1 MAPLLALFDIDG
13 TLTRRAGPTHRDALV
28 AAVGRVLGVETRND
42 NIPVQGMLDQDIL
55 MKMMANAGVPARRA
69 RAALPAICRA
79 AVRWYLPRV
88 PDLRRRVAPGARR
101 LLYRLE
107 RRGAVLGIVSGNLER
122 IGWKKLD
129 RAGLD
134 HYFRFGV
141 FADEALTRTELVA
154 LALRHA
160 AGRGWFNGAGRA
172 VLVGDTPND
181 VEAGRANG
189 IETIAVATGLSTME
203 ELRASGASLCAA
215 DLTDPAVTDWLLGK

>member
-1 MAPLLALFDIDG
+1 M
-13 TLTRRAGPTHRDALV
+13 
-28 AAVGRVLGVETRND
+28 
-42 NIPVQGMLDQDIL
+42 
-55 MKMMANAGVPARRA
+55 
-69 RAALPAICRA
+69 
-79 AVRWYLPRV
+79 
-88 PDLRRRVAPGARR
+88 
-101 LLYRLE
+101 
-107 RRGAVLGIVSGNLER
+107 LGIVSGNLER
-122 IGWKKLD
+122 IGWKKLG

-189 IETIAVATGLSTME
+189 LETIAVATGLSTME
-203 ELRASGASLCAA
+203 ELRASGASVCAA
-215 DLTDPAVTDWLLGK
+215 DLTDSAVLEWLFPE